1 MPRSTLTLLALALLA
16 MACDPPAKKDAP
28 TQTNGTTAAP
38 AAGST
43 GATAAQATAAG
54 VPTSL
59 SAPSG
64 PAQDTDAGKELAA
77 LLERKKWLEERIAA
91 EGHKAWRDDQELA
104 QNAMKRA
111 SLLGDWSLYTEAE
124 EALEGSFAKAA
135 KKGGPHEV
143 RASLEL
149 TLHRL
154 EPAEASARAILG
166 GVIVQAES
174 RSRAEQILGSVA
186 LQRGDLT
193 AAREHFNTAHQVAPS
208 SGTLLLL
215 SDLVFKTG
223 QADKAR
229 ALIDEALTKTSA
241 RNPFEQATVLLRRG
255 IIELETNHIDEARAY
270 FEKANAAY
278 SGWYLIEEH
287 LAEVTALQGKNDEAR
302 AMYADIVRRTQRG
315 EFMSALADV
324 LEEAGEADEAKAWRD
339 LAARAFA
346 RDMKAYPQAAWGH
359 ALDFF
364 LEHDTPE
371 RALEIASENARARPW
386 CEAKLGLAEAL
397 ALSEKLDEAQ
407 ALVDGCLA
415 SDWET
420 PGLRV
425 TAAHVYKAKGDL
437 ETARAHAARAEELAK
452 GSAAELGLSE

>member
-1 MPRSTLTLLALALLA
+1 MLRSTWLLPALAVLA
-16 MACDPPAKKDAP
+16 TACDPASEPSATK
-28 TQTNGTTAAP
+28 TNGTTSAP
-38 AAGST
+38 AATSNAGAA
-43 GATAAQATAAG
+43 GATVAG
-54 VPTSL
+54 VPAELSL
-59 SAPSG
+59 PAG
-64 PAQDTDAGKELAA
+64 PAQDTQAGQDLAG
-77 LLERKKWLEERIAA
+77 LLERKKWLEQRIAA
-91 EGHKAWRDDQELA
+91 KDHKAWRDNQELA

-124 EALEGSFAKAA
+124 EALEGGFAKAA

-154 EPAEASARAILG
+154 EPAEASAKALLG
-166 GVIVQAES
+166 GVIIQAET

-186 LQRGDLT
+186 LQRGDIT
-193 AAREHFNTAHQVAPS
+193 AARKHFNAAHQASPS

-215 SDLVFKTG
+215 SDVVFKMG
-223 QADKAR
+223 QTHKAR
-229 ALIDEALTKTSA
+229 TLVDEALTKTSA
-241 RNPFEQATVLLRRG
+241 RKPYEHASVLLRRG
-255 IIELETNHIDEARAY
+255 IIELETNNIDKAREY
-270 FEKANAAY
+270 FEKANETY
-278 SGWYLIEEH
+278 TGWYLIEEH
-287 LAEVTALQGKNDEAR
+287 LAEVTALQGKRDEAR
-302 AMYADIVRRTQRG
+302 AMYTDIVRRTQRG

-324 LEEAGEADEAKAWRD
+324 VEEEGKADEAKAWRA
-339 LAARAFA
+339 LAAKAFA

-364 LEHDTPE
+364 LEHDPPA
-371 RALEIASENARARPW
+371 RAVEIARENAKARPW

-397 ALSEKLDEAQ
+397 MLEKKVDEAK
-407 ALVDGCLA
+407 ALVDGCLS

-437 ETARAHAARAEELAK
+437 EAARTHAKRADELAK
-452 GSAAELGLSE
+452 GSADELGLLE